1 MTITNNSPASRK
13 LMVNVHVLLMVL
25 HLLFL
30 TGMNIAYI
38 LGIACYVG
46 NFSDCQVVHVVKI
59 LAEITDRTSH
69 LAAQFFDEGISKL
82 VHRYDKCLNLNG
94 DYVEK

>member
-69 LAAQFFDEGISKL
+69 LAGPVLISSIINNYIATINAL
-82 VHRYDKCLNLNG
+82 I
-94 DYVEK
+94 